1 MGPFTLPLFIAIL
14 TALTT
19 IFLITRVQP
28 NAPPIFVYFIIP
40 LLIIYV
46 VFQILASVVPKA
58 EDTGNR
64 VGDFAFAAL
73 AKTVNE
79 TGYFQIFPTLF
90 AVFFL
95 FLVLL
100 GAGFFKTE

>member
-1 MGPFTLPLFIAIL
+1 MGPFTFPLFIAIL

-19 IFLITRVQP
+19 IFLITRVRP
-28 NAPPIFVYFIIP
+28 DAPPVLVYFIIP

-46 VFQILASVVPKA
+46 VFQVLASVVPKA

-64 VGDFAFAAL
+64 VGDYASAVIGKGIF
-73 AKTVNE
+73 E
-79 TGYFQIFPTLF
+79 TEYFQIFPTLF

-100 GAGFFKTE
+100 AAGFFKV